1 MLRNHD
7 EFVETCNMI
16 SIGANYQVRMINV
29 YCLLKKKYIY
39 IYYESDYFRKKCF
52 FFFFSFVKKTPWLES
67 FKVIETSDYRHG
79 FVCIKT
85 IGGDNL
91 FIENIPL
98 YLIDRDIFRFLKV
111 TWPTVFDRRRKK
123 RTDREKCVKI
133 AYNSVSNIRR
143 YNSIIIFSFNCNS
156 LFSENRETTPSKSI
170 W

>member
-1 MLRNHD
+1 M
-7 EFVETCNMI
+7 FVEKKI
-16 SIGANYQVRMINV
+16 HIY
-29 YCLLKKKYIY
+29 LLWVGLFSKKV
-39 IYYESDYFRKKCF
+39 F

-67 FKVIETSDYRHG
+67 FKVIETSGYRHG
-79 FVCIKT
+79 FVCIKR
-85 IGGDNL
+85 IGQSFHWEYPAIFNRS
-91 FIENIPL
+91 N
-98 YLIDRDIFRFLKV
+98 RDIFRFLKV